1 MCTTLTF
8 FTISVHEHF
17 VLFSN
22 LWYEHTVLY
31 YVNYVSAY
39 MEYIACFLYPSMF
52 CTTLTFKFCFCFTWS
67 ALLVYSVHELMIQQV
82 SISQDPA
89 MTNISIPYYSILFN
103 FSCHTLP
110 LPVITLSVLYFS
122 KFVMFLPAI

>member
-8 FTISVHEHF
+8 FIISVHEHF

-39 MEYIACFLYPSMF
+39 MEYIACFF
-52 CTTLTFKFCFCFTWS
+52 
-67 ALLVYSVHELMIQQV
+67 V
-82 SISQDPA
+82 S
-89 MTNISIPYYSILFN
+89 FN
-103 FSCHTLP
+103 
-110 LPVITLSVLYFS
+110 VLYNPHIQ
-122 KFVMFLPAI
+122 VLFLLYMECIACLFCP

>member
-39 MEYIACFLYPSMF
+39 MEYIACFFCILQCFLQPS
-52 CTTLTFKFCFCFTWS
+52 
-67 ALLVYSVHELMIQQV
+67 H
-82 SISQDPA
+82 
-89 MTNISIPYYSILFN
+89 
-103 FSCHTLP
+103 
-110 LPVITLSVLYFS
+110 
-122 KFVMFLPAI
+122 